1 MHGMNQT
8 EADYPRQQE
17 VPNSKFELNQSIS
30 IGDMTRYLLRMRKI
44 GHVT

>member
-8 EADYPRQQE
+8 EAEYPRQQE
-17 VPNSKFELNQSIS
+17 VTNSKFELNRPIS
-30 IGDMTRYLLRMRKI
+30 IGDIARYILRMRRI